1 MNQLLALVQANKGFV
16 TSADATKHRV
26 QRRELT
32 QAVQKG
38 ELLKIGRGLYCTPD
52 TWEDEYVV
60 AQHRFTRGIF
70 SHDTALYLLG
80 LSDQAPETLTMSF
93 PRGYNPSAVRRAG
106 IIPKSSPKN
115 LHDLGITQLSTPYG
129 NLVRAYGAE
138 RSLCDMI
145 RGTTTP
151 DTQRLNPAIRAYL
164 AAPKKSLPKLLEYAD
179 RLGVKTKIRHY
190 LEVLL

>member
-1 MNQLLALVQANKGFV
+1 MNQVLALAQANKGFV
-16 TSADATKHRV
+16 TSTDATMHRV

-32 QAVQKG
+32 QAVHKG
-38 ELLKIGRGLYCTPD
+38 ELIKIGRGLYCTPD
-52 TWEDEYVV
+52 TWEDDYVV
-60 AQHRFTRGIF
+60 AQHRFARGIF
-70 SHDTALYLLG
+70 SHDTALYLLE
-80 LSDQAPETLTMSF
+80 LSDQAPEILTMSF

-106 IIPKSSPKN
+106 VIPKSSPKN
-115 LHDLGITQLSTPYG
+115 LHDLGITQLTTPFG
-129 NLVRAYGAE
+129 NLVRVYNAE

-151 DTQRLNPAIRAYL
+151 DVQRLNPAIRSYL
-164 AAPKKSLPKLLEYAD
+164 ASSKKSLPQLLEYAD